1 MSDTKNDNSVDNGTT
16 IDESEKNTMTTD
28 NTDSTVDNTVDNT
41 GAAEATDVAQNVAEH
56 AAESDKATADADTTD
71 AAAQNVQFSIV
82 FDDDD
87 DDADASENASADD
100 DETIAVD
107 IANVSETLA
116 SAVNATDR
124 ADGTNDDVDVDA
136 DKSDDTIADGANDSV
151 DATIGDVAGVAAA
164 NAARVNETLALGKKQ
179 DATSQAIAEADH
191 ANAAGGASAD
201 DQSLRLSV
209 RLDKEL
215 KAGREDDK
223 LLKAYPS
230 LALNKVTLTDRKSGH
245 NTLDRVSASFY
256 KGHLYAI
263 RVDGDDERV
272 ALLGLVT
279 GLTRPTDG
287 AVMNKSLN
295 VLEIDPGELLGH
307 RFGLIP
313 QRYAVRDDLNAEQN
327 VLYAMDASG
336 RTFLKPKPVLAR
348 ELLMRVGFDADTPN
362 VPAGKLPEVQK
373 RLVAIARAISCDAE
387 VIIADEPTGGLDAD
401 DSVTVLKTLLSL
413 TRGDDK
419 RCVVVLTSDD
429 EVAEVAEHVT
439 YLSE

>member
-1 MSDTKNDNSVDNGTT
+1 MSDALDNDIDQTT
-16 IDESEKNTMTTD
+16 NESANESTDDSKKDDMTSDTNDEAKQ
-28 NTDSTVDNTVDNT
+28 
-41 GAAEATDVAQNVAEH
+41 AAERDETT
-56 AAESDKATADADTTD
+56 AADATAETTD
-71 AAAQNVQFSIV
+71 AADTNAAAQDVQFSIV

-87 DDADASENASADD
+87 DDHADAAESASDTTATDD
-100 DETIAVD
+100 DAAVAVD
-107 IANVSETLA
+107 IANVSDSLA
-116 SAVNATDR
+116 SAEFPDDKATDAGESS
-124 ADGTNDDVDVDA
+124 ADDA
-136 DKSDDTIADGANDSV
+136 AGSAV
-151 DATIGDVAGVAAA
+151 IGDVAGVAAA
-164 NAARVNETLALGKKQ
+164 NAARVNETLALGKQ
-179 DATSQAIAEADH
+179 DDAIVAAAATAQSAAISAGADDH
-191 ANAAGGASAD
+191 AASAD

-230 LALNKVTLTDRKSGH
+230 LAFNKVTLTDRKSGH

-279 GLTRPTDG
+279 GMTRPTDG

-362 VPAGKLPEVQK
+362 VPAGKLPEAQR

-401 DSVTVLKTLLSL
+401 DSVTVLKALLSL
-413 TRGDDK
+413 THGDDK

>member
-1 MSDTKNDNSVDNGTT
+1 
-16 IDESEKNTMTTD
+16 MTTD
-28 NTDSTVDNTVDNT
+28 TTDNATDERDETT
-41 GAAEATDVAQNVAEH
+41 PAEATATGTTGAGEQPADEAQ
-56 AAESDKATADADTTD
+56 D
-71 AAAQNVQFSIV
+71 VQFSIV

-87 DDADASENASADD
+87 DNADAAESAADTTTADDDATVAVDLANAADGLASPASADD
-100 DETIAVD
+100 DATNAESSADAVSG
-107 IANVSETLA
+107 N
-116 SAVNATDR
+116 AV
-124 ADGTNDDVDVDA
+124 
-136 DKSDDTIADGANDSV
+136 
-151 DATIGDVAGVAAA
+151 IGDVAGVAAA
-164 NAARVNETLALGKKQ
+164 NAARVNETLALGKQ
-179 DATSQAIAEADH
+179 DDAVAQAAAIPVDADH
-191 ANAAGGASAD
+191 HGASAD

-230 LALNKVTLTDRKSGH
+230 LAFNKVTLTDRKSGH

-256 KGHLYAI
+256 KGHLYAV

-279 GLTRPTDG
+279 GMTRPTDG

-348 ELLMRVGFDADTPN
+348 ELLARVGFDADTPN
-362 VPAGKLPEVQK
+362 VPAGKLPEVQR

-413 TRGDDK
+413 THGDNK

-429 EVAEVAEHVT
+429 EVAEVAGSVT